1 MDGRRINTIINRLLF
16 RVVAMEL
23 KVVTLRNTKNVRR
36 RSWKHHGRFHCKL
49 VNFLFGFFSRPDPLP
64 NPPSLHINAVFRA
77 SLKSKSKEES
87 NRDFRKDMLERS
99 IDHADYRVFPR
110 WCSYIEDKTNL
121 TKVLFEH
128 DAVAVTAAAALID
141 RIQLRFD

>member
-1 MDGRRINTIINRLLF
+1 MKMDGRRINTIINRLLF

-49 VNFLFGFFSRPDPLP
+49 VNLLFRFLSSPRPTILYE
-64 NPPSLHINAVFRA
+64 INAVFRA

-99 IDHADYRVFPR
+99 IDHAYLPGGVPT
-110 WCSYIEDKTNL
+110 SKIKQ
-121 TKVLFEH
+121 
-128 DAVAVTAAAALID
+128 I
-141 RIQLRFD
+141 